1 MATSSAR
8 RLSSGGVKRR
18 SRVRARSLSR
28 ASWNSDSSR
37 SCSGQLTARRRG
49 EGIAHLLKTT
59 KRKVA
64 EGRRKSKYYF
74 SPYIRLGLGTR
85 SLSTDSEDLAG
96 LDPFELGKAIG
107 HVRLQV
113 FEEDGPP
120 TKNDH
125 RDLSLLQIL
134 LVFKS
139 TINRQDNIEICILGC
154 GQKLAVLESG
164 KAGKSGGLT
173 VVARQVVTESF
184 IHTLTEQNTHS
195 SLGG

>member
-1 MATSSAR
+1 M
-8 RLSSGGVKRR
+8 
-18 SRVRARSLSR
+18 
-28 ASWNSDSSR
+28 
-37 SCSGQLTARRRG
+37 
-49 EGIAHLLKTT
+49 
-59 KRKVA
+59 
-64 EGRRKSKYYF
+64 
-74 SPYIRLGLGTR
+74 
-85 SLSTDSEDLAG
+85 AG